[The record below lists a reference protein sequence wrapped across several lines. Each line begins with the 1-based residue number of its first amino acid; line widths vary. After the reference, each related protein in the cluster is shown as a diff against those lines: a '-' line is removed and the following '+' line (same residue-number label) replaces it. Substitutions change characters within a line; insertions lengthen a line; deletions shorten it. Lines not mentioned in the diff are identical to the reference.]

1 MKEDVLEAW
10 HKLQHLMHQ
19 EEEALALLP
28 AQEGAQQRQ
37 QLQQGQVVGVS
48 APAADGQAAA
58 GGIGAGLSAHGAAA
72 GSGLPAPASAAG
84 QQHQQQQD
92 SNMCPIC
99 MDECTVRD
107 LDAALMVPAICS
119 L

>member
-28 AQEGAQQRQ
+28 AQEGAQQ
-37 QLQQGQVVGVS
+37 GQVVGVS
-48 APAADGQAAA
+48 ALAADEQAAA

-84 QQHQQQQD
+84 QQQQQQQQQD